1 MNQESG
7 AGLLFQPR
15 LITIMKNQSI
25 SVLLVYLLFGII
37 LLLCLYLL
45 AGLGF
50 RVEALVFEKY

>member
-1 MNQESG
+1 
-7 AGLLFQPR
+7 
-15 LITIMKNQSI
+15 MKNQSI